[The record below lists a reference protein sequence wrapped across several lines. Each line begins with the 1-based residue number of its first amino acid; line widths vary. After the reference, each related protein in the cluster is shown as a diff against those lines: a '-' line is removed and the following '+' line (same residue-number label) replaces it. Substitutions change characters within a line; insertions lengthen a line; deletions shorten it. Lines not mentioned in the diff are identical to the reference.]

1 MLRKTIGRDRGN
13 RRRKGWRKGER
24 EEKGEG
30 RRKAGEPGRMK
41 NAEER

>member
-1 MLRKTIGRDRGN
+1 VSKVPFYSLLVT
-13 RRRKGWRKGER
+13 
-24 EEKGEG
+24 EKGEG